1 VGIVIYMAVEGLTDT
16 NIFTQIISVITII
29 MILDWRMQQRH
40 ENMQYQQNIQYV
52 LRDLGNS
59 DAISGMRGAREA
71 RAMGL
76 LTDQSLEGA
85 DLQYANLAGADL
97 SYAHLQRA
105 NLASAD
111 MTGTRLWGAD
121 LSIADFSDAVMPGT
135 DLTNANLASAGF
147 WGCDLRGANLSGAC
161 LHTANLDEAQF
172 DENTV
177 LPDAKPVQRSADG
190 ATIYDRYWTPATDM
204 TRYTDMDH
212 AEFWEPVWAEE
223 GYDSFHAWDRSRY
236 LVSTPPKSS

>member
-1 VGIVIYMAVEGLTDT
+1 MMQRFSNFWEDFGYIAGVMLCVLAAVGIVIYMAVEGLTDT

-85 DLQYANLAGADL
+85 DLQYAN
-97 SYAHLQRA
+97 
-105 NLASAD
+105 
-111 MTGTRLWGAD
+111 
-121 LSIADFSDAVMPGT
+121 
-135 DLTNANLASAGF
+135 
-147 WGCDLRGANLSGAC
+147 
-161 LHTANLDEAQF
+161 
-172 DENTV
+172 
-177 LPDAKPVQRSADG
+177 
-190 ATIYDRYWTPATDM
+190 
-204 TRYTDMDH
+204 
-212 AEFWEPVWAEE
+212 
-223 GYDSFHAWDRSRY
+223 
-236 LVSTPPKSS
+236 